1 MFAAWSLVSALALP
15 TPSSGDTH
23 HCECESLAAHATVLW
38 PHGPL
43 VPRPTR
49 TTALTTNDVLSHYDY
64 NASLTSFMHI
74 VRNLMVGASFHSH
87 VHIIRPLLA
96 LMCSRSKSCVYAEI
110 GSFCGASMALAL
122 SYPGLDLGISISLD
136 SKMYGW
142 HMASVLT
149 QNICC
154 LNAHN
159 VTVHQFSKP
168 SQRAVPDVRRALG
181 GNQIDV
187 LFIDGDHSKN
197 GVMRDYSM
205 YEPLVRPGG
214 AIIFDV
220 RRCLEPAG
228 NSQRLIRRPCPWQDY
243 NDARWS
249 PGVKVAVNRI
259 ANKACVH
266 ASSTCLGV
274 IPNRAGAGCARFDP
288 KLPPCEEAP
297 TLQSNEFILQK

>member
-1 MFAAWSLVSALALP
+1 M
-15 TPSSGDTH
+15 
-23 HCECESLAAHATVLW
+23 
-38 PHGPL
+38 
-43 VPRPTR
+43 VPRAPKA
-49 TTALTTNDVLSHYDY
+49 TTLTTNDVLSHYDY

-87 VHIIRPLLA
+87 VHILRPLLA
-96 LMCSRSKSCVYAEI
+96 LMCSRSQSCVYAEI

-142 HMASVLT
+142 HMPSVLT

-154 LNAHN
+154 LNTRN
-159 VTVHQFSKP
+159 VTVHQFSKL
-168 SQRAVPDVRRALG
+168 SQRAVSDVRRALG

-214 AIIFDV
+214 AIVFD
-220 RRCLEPAG
+220 
-228 NSQRLIRRPCPWQDY
+228 DY

-259 ANKACVH
+259 ANKACIH

-274 IPNRAGAGCARFDP
+274 IPNRAGAGCARFSP
-288 KLPPCEEAP
+288 KLPPCDEAL

>member
-49 TTALTTNDVLSHYDY
+49 TTALTANDVLSHYDY

-96 LMCSRSKSCVYAEI
+96 LMCSRSQSCVYAEI

-142 HMASVLT
+142 HMPSVLT

-220 RRCLEPAG
+220 RRWNP
-228 NSQRLIRRPCPWQDY
+228 QVI
-243 NDARWS
+243 AR
-249 PGVKVAVNRI
+249 
-259 ANKACVH
+259 
-266 ASSTCLGV
+266 
-274 IPNRAGAGCARFDP
+274 D
-288 KLPPCEEAP
+288 
-297 TLQSNEFILQK
+297 

>member
-1 MFAAWSLVSALALP
+1 
-15 TPSSGDTH
+15 
-23 HCECESLAAHATVLW
+23 
-38 PHGPL
+38 
-43 VPRPTR
+43 
-49 TTALTTNDVLSHYDY
+49 
-64 NASLTSFMHI
+64 
-74 VRNLMVGASFHSH
+74 
-87 VHIIRPLLA
+87 
-96 LMCSRSKSCVYAEI
+96 
-110 GSFCGASMALAL
+110 
-122 SYPGLDLGISISLD
+122 
-136 SKMYGW
+136 
-142 HMASVLT
+142 
-149 QNICC
+149 
-154 LNAHN
+154 
-159 VTVHQFSKP
+159 
-168 SQRAVPDVRRALG
+168 VRRALG

-214 AIIFDV
+214 AIIFD
-220 RRCLEPAG
+220 
-228 NSQRLIRRPCPWQDY
+228 DY

-266 ASSTCLGV
+266 ASSTCPGV